1 MKQELETFFKP
12 KSIAIIGASN
22 NITKIGNATLKNILV
37 SDYECKVYPVNP
49 REKYIM
55 GLKCYKKI
63 TDVLGEIDLALIAVP
78 AKIVP
83 GIISE
88 CVQKNVH
95 GVIIISS
102 GFSEVGNH
110 ELENKVKKHVEGSKM
125 RILGPNT
132 MGYKNASVNLDA
144 SFAFGMPRKGNL
156 ALISQSGALG
166 MGMIYLANNEFVG
179 LSKI

>member
-12 KSIAIIGASN
+12 KSIAVIGASN

-63 TDVLGEIDLALIAVP
+63 TDVPGEIDLALIALP

-83 GIISE
+83 EII
-88 CVQKNVH
+88 N
-95 GVIIISS
+95 
-102 GFSEVGNH
+102 
-110 ELENKVKKHVEGSKM
+110 
-125 RILGPNT
+125 
-132 MGYKNASVNLDA
+132 
-144 SFAFGMPRKGNL
+144 
-156 ALISQSGALG
+156 
-166 MGMIYLANNEFVG
+166 
-179 LSKI
+179 